1 VANQNYLFGKSHNNN
16 RKTRKKQKE
25 RSKKEMGKENVSW
38 LELRKN
44 WKIVKKPK
52 LERVVF
58 IYDAAN

>member
-1 VANQNYLFGKSHNNN
+1 
-16 RKTRKKQKE
+16 
-25 RSKKEMGKENVSW
+25 MGKENVSW